1 MNANLSSAM
10 DEAAIRL
17 ERVTKAFDGHTVLD
31 EVSFRVPKGT
41 AFCLLGK
48 SGAGKS
54 VTLKLLIGLLQP
66 DAGDVV
72 VRGRSVPG
80 LSPPDLSE
88 LRHRMGF
95 LFQHAALFDSIS
107 LGENV
112 AFGLRRGESLGEGE
126 VRQRAE
132 RRLEQVGLGGQY
144 DKMPAALSGG
154 MRKRAGLARALAMDP
169 EVLLVD
175 EPSAGLDPIT
185 SAEIDELLLGLKSDG
200 KTTMVIVTHNMPS
213 ARRVGDRFA
222 LLENGRIQ
230 AEGAVGDFESSE
242 DPIVRRFVS
251 ADTGG

>member
-1 MNANLSSAM
+1 MTDANQAQ
-10 DEAAIRL
+10 EPVIRL
-17 ERVTKAFDGHTVLD
+17 EGVSKAFDGHTVLD
-31 EVSFRVPKGT
+31 EVSFRVPKGK

-54 VTLKLLIGLLQP
+54 VTLKLLIGLLRP
-66 DAGDVV
+66 DEGDVV
-72 VRGRSVPG
+72 VNGRSVPG

-95 LFQHAALFDSIS
+95 LFQQAALFDSIS

-112 AFGLRRGESLGEGE
+112 AFGLRRG
-126 VRQRAE
+126 RAE
-132 RRLEQVGLGGQY
+132 QGDVREKAERKLEQVGLGGQY
-144 DKMPAALSGG
+144 DRMPEALSGG

-185 SAEIDELLLGLKSDG
+185 SAEIDELLLSLKSEG

-213 ARRVGDRFA
+213 ARRIGDRFG
-222 LLENGRIQ
+222 LLEDGRIQ
-230 AEGAVGDFESSE
+230 AEGAVRDLEKSE
-242 DPIVRRFVS
+242 DPIVRRFVD